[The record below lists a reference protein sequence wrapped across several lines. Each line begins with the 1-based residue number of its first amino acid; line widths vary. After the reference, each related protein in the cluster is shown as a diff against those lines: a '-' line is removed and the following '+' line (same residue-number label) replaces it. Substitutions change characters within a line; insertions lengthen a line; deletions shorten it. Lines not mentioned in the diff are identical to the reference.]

1 MKYDE
6 FVKHVQAV
14 AQTNS
19 LDDAERAI
27 QATLE
32 TLAQRIHSDEAHHL
46 AAQLPEEMSPYL
58 RNRQGESGESFSLK
72 EFYQRVADQEGIDG
86 PTAATHV
93 NAIFTVLVQAV
104 TAGEFAGI
112 RAKLSNDYE
121 ELFAAKMPK

>member
-19 LDDAERAI
+19 RDDAKRAI

-32 TLAQRIHSDEAHHL
+32 TLAQRIHGDEANDL
-46 AAQLPEEMSPYL
+46 AAQLPEEMGQYL
-58 RNRQGESGESFSLK
+58 RGREGETGESFSLK
-72 EFYQRVADQEGIDG
+72 EFYQRVADQEGVDG

-93 NAIFTVLVQAV
+93 NAVFTVLLQAV
-104 TAGEFAGI
+104 TPGEFADI
-112 RAKLSNDYE
+112 RANLSNDYE
-121 ELFAAKMPK
+121 ELFAAKTQK